1 VNAATAEGLNFFE
14 VGFISFFFLSLQV
27 PAKDV
32 LSARSRWVSRRDVS
46 AEPGAAMQPM
56 RIAAMP

>member
-1 VNAATAEGLNFFE
+1 VNTAAAEAVNFFE

-27 PAKDV
+27 STKDV
-32 LSARSRWVSRRDVS
+32 LSARSRWVLRRDVS